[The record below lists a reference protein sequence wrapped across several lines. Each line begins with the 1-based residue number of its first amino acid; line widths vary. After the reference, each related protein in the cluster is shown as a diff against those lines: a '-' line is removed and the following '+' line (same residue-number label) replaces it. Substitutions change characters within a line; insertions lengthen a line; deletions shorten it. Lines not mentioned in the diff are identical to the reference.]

1 MWANISE
8 ADQLQFKL
16 KVQKR
21 KNRLA
26 ESQPNPPIADDFTR
40 RDTYVRMQTA
50 VEDSNVFRNSE
61 FVSSVQVKEPSQ

>member
-8 ADQLQFKL
+8 ADQVQFKL

-21 KNRLA
+21 KTRLA
-26 ESQPNPPIADDFTR
+26 ESHPNPPVSEDFTR

-50 VEDSNVFRNSE
+50 VED
-61 FVSSVQVKEPSQ
+61 